1 MTAANL
7 PNPFAQHKVDN
18 TLEVPPGDVPHLH
31 REVLERCLSA
41 INMACDDRQS
51 HAILVIGEAGSGK
64 SHLLASL
71 RARLQNRRDVVLAG
85 IRLGGTYSGR
95 LWRQVRERLFDELL
109 RPLPPSSDH
118 EHALGRILE
127 NRLADRRISS
137 SPETPDSLPMLAR
150 PQTGRNRVNADR
162 LQTLGRCVSIDRRLF
177 RVLEQ
182 MLEEGLT
189 PVIRSWLRGETLEE
203 DDWEELGFSP
213 QDQDESDEEI
223 AAEQVI
229 RSILRIAG
237 AGRSAMGHDTV
248 LAICFDEVEGLFAQ
262 SDDRSVLKRF
272 AHLAT
277 ELLAEP
283 GPRVVVSFV
292 RPKLV
297 EQLQETIEGSHFQK
311 IGQEIVTIPPLRLD
325 EAIDVVRARL
335 QTQRPSTSVNF
346 GNDPLA
352 PIGRRFVEQ
361 LHRRHPRSLTPR
373 QLIMACQEEYN
384 RRCSESALAPRLDTS
399 ALATSG
405 SNDHDHFAYLNETW
419 ESRCQTLSRHVT
431 TLAFDSILGIT
442 LPWLVQVEKLPL
454 TLCDELP
461 RPYGDINLIF
471 RQSRRPDLW
480 GISFCN
486 HEPMYLWRRL
496 DRLAKQWQNFRDGF
510 LSQMILL
517 RCRTTRT
524 TDKGRERLDR
534 LQSLGVR
541 IFYIEPQQL
550 TELAAYQ
557 DMVSAA
563 YQGDLVAADGSP
575 IEEANLRRWA
585 EDHLAASV
593 KEMLV
598 EIFGSLTGES
608 PPAGQ
613 ITTLRRSFF

>member
-71 RARLQNRRDVVLAG
+71 RARLQNRREVILAG

-109 RPLPPSSDH
+109 RPLPPSSDY
-118 EHALGRILE
+118 EHALGRILDT
-127 NRLADRRISS
+127 RHADRRISS

-182 MLEEGLT
+182 VLEEGLT

-297 EQLQETIEGSHFQK
+297 
-311 IGQEIVTIPPLRLD
+311 IPPLRLD

-471 RQSRRPDLW
+471 RQSRRPDL
-480 GISFCN
+480 
-486 HEPMYLWRRL
+486 
-496 DRLAKQWQNFRDGF
+496 
-510 LSQMILL
+510 
-517 RCRTTRT
+517 
-524 TDKGRERLDR
+524 
-534 LQSLGVR
+534 
-541 IFYIEPQQL
+541 
-550 TELAAYQ
+550 
-557 DMVSAA
+557 
-563 YQGDLVAADGSP
+563 
-575 IEEANLRRWA
+575 
-585 EDHLAASV
+585 
-593 KEMLV
+593 
-598 EIFGSLTGES
+598 
-608 PPAGQ
+608 
-613 ITTLRRSFF
+613 